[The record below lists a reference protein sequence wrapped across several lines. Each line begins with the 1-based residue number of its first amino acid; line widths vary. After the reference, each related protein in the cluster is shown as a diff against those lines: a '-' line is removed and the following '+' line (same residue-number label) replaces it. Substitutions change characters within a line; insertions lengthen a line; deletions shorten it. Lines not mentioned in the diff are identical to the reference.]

1 MNSAIRI
8 QNSLESILSVFK
20 SIIESKNF
28 DVFGKLSFN
37 HFCKVTIYL

>member
-28 DVFGKLSFN
+28 NVLGKLSFK